1 MNPRKNG
8 TTTTSTT
15 RMRRP
20 GPGDIEVGR
29 RIRARRLECGM
40 SQTELATQI
49 GLTFQQVQ
57 KYEKGVNRV
66 GAGRIQQIADALSV
80 PAAYFFGITERAKRE
95 DNDLTDLLKTAHAV
109 RLVRAF
115 ARFRSP
121 RAKRALAELVEAIA
135 EED

>member
-1 MNPRKNG
+1 
-8 TTTTSTT
+8 
-15 RMRRP
+15 
-20 GPGDIEVGR
+20 
-29 RIRARRLECGM
+29 M

>member
-1 MNPRKNG
+1 MNPRKND
-8 TTTTSTT
+8 TPTT

-80 PAAYFFGITERAKRE
+80 PAAYFFGVSERTKRE
-95 DNDLTDLLKTAHAV
+95 DNDLTELLKTAHAV

-115 ARFRSP
+115 GRFRSP

-135 EED
+135 DED

>member
-8 TTTTSTT
+8 TTTTT

-20 GPGDIEVGR
+20 GPGDIEVGH
-29 RIRARRLECGM
+29 RIRARRLECDM
-40 SQTELATQI
+40 SQTELATQV
-49 GLTFQQVQ
+49 GLTFQQIQ

-66 GAGRIQQIADALSV
+66 GAGRIQQIAEALDV
-80 PAAYFFGITERAKRE
+80 PAAYFFGVTERARRE
-95 DNDLTDLLKTAHAV
+95 DNDLTELLKTTHAV

-115 ARFRSP
+115 SRFRSP

-135 EED
+135 EEG